1 MKNYSDQELD
11 AKIHGFMDR
20 KMSQFPELH
29 REHYYIDPEPETK
42 PDRVNR
48 GQLFSFFHLNVQY

>member
-1 MKNYSDQELD
+1 MKHYSDQELN
-11 AKIHGFMDR
+11 AKIHGFMNR
-20 KMSQFPELH
+20 KMGKFPELH
-29 REHYYIDPEPETK
+29 RERYYIEAAPQTK